1 MEFAYNNSYYS
12 SIEMAPYEAL
22 YDRKCRS
29 PLCWFEVGEK
39 NLLGPDLVQQTTE
52 QIRIIRDKM
61 LTAQSR
67 QKSYYDKRHRPL
79 EFEEGD
85 HVFLKLSPT
94 TGVGRSLKIKKLNP
108 RFLGPYQILKKVG
121 TSAYQVALPP
131 NLSNLHN
138 VFHVSQLRKYLPD
151 SSHVIRDEPI
161 QIKENMT
168 YQLVPAS
175 ILDTD
180 VKQLRNKTIPLVKV
194 LWEGLTPE
202 EATWELEE
210 VMRKKYPKLF
220 LGNF

>member
-1 MEFAYNNSYYS
+1 
-12 SIEMAPYEAL
+12 
-22 YDRKCRS
+22 
-29 PLCWFEVGEK
+29 
-39 NLLGPDLVQQTTE
+39 
-52 QIRIIRDKM
+52 M
-61 LTAQSR
+61 LTAQSQ

-79 EFEEGD
+79 EFEEED

-121 TSAYQVALPP
+121 MSAYQIALPP

-138 VFHVSQLRKYLPD
+138 VFHVSQLWKYLPD

-220 LGNF
+220 LGKY

>member
-1 MEFAYNNSYYS
+1 M
-12 SIEMAPYEAL
+12 
-22 YDRKCRS
+22 
-29 PLCWFEVGEK
+29 
-39 NLLGPDLVQQTTE
+39 
-52 QIRIIRDKM
+52 
-61 LTAQSR
+61 
-67 QKSYYDKRHRPL
+67 
-79 EFEEGD
+79 
-85 HVFLKLSPT
+85 
-94 TGVGRSLKIKKLNP
+94 
-108 RFLGPYQILKKVG
+108 KKVG

-220 LGNF
+220 LGNI